1 MSFTAPST
9 VNADEANA
17 LAVALINTDAKVIAV
32 DQLSATIT
40 TPQQLN
46 ATQAVFMLD
55 TWMQSIKAAAGLQ
68 SMLAKY
74 PELSSTMYTD
84 QLGTTIELS
93 GWSQD
98 RITDT
103 SGRLAFLTDPRFQLT
118 PPFPDVRLAMQNWF
132 VAQEADWKNAIDA
145 VNAKINAVNGSK
157 ASGALSAAQADQE
170 VSTLVGLLA
179 NLGRVHAKLY
189 SVVNQM
195 QTNSLQAQD
204 SLVAWGIFIAI
215 LAAAA
220 IFFAPE
226 AVLAA
231 TVFGVSVFT
240 MASTVLGFGVLIT
253 LTGFLNDVAGSILS
267 SVLGITNKVPSGSN
281 SGGGGSGG
289 GSGST
294 PNTVN
299 ITQLLNTVMP
309 LMLMMLLFS
318 VIQGLTSGGGLFAQ
332 RLPNSTRYR

>member
-32 DQLSATIT
+32 DQLSASIT

-55 TWMQSIKAAAGLQ
+55 TWMQSIKAGVGLQ

-84 QLGTTIELS
+84 PLGTAIELF
-93 GWSQD
+93 GWAQD

-103 SGRLAFLTDPRFQLT
+103 SGRLAFLTDRRFQLT
-118 PPFPDVRLAMQNWF
+118 PPFPDVQLAMQNWF
-132 VAQEADWKNAIDA
+132 IAQEADWKAAIDA
-145 VNAKINAVNGSK
+145 VNAKINAVNAARAG
-157 ASGALSAAQADQE
+157 GALSSAQADLE
-170 VSTLVGLLA
+170 ISSLTDLLA
-179 NLGRVHAKLY
+179 NLGRVHGKLY

-195 QTNSLQAQD
+195 QSSSLQSQD
-204 SLVAWGIFIAI
+204 SLTAWGIFIVI
-215 LAAAA
+215 LAAVA

-240 MASTVLGFGVLIT
+240 IASNMLAFGVLIT
-253 LTGFLNDVAGSILS
+253 LTGLLDDVAGSILS
-267 SVLGITNKVPSGSN
+267 SVLGVTNNVPSS
-281 SGGGGSGG
+281 SGGGGNGG
-289 GSGST
+289 GGGST